1 LTARLCYVRQS
12 DRGARL
18 IAVRVIAE
26 RVGSLADERWSPRA
40 GEPSPL
46 ESAEAAADWLDDRL
60 RTLPGRPG
68 HLDAICIDPDGSLCS
83 WISTPSTEPAV
94 IAAISRQSDAA
105 LDAAS
110 GRSSAQSPLS
120 FFSATP
126 LEASVQALGSP
137 HADPAASN
145 GTAASTAPAG
155 GTRRTAVLAGADAAA
170 RTFVDALDRRRTH
183 VDTVLSLWH
192 AMALAWDPGA
202 PGAAPAKGRDALVST
217 FDQVAAILLITSDSR
232 LLWCWS
238 RQSRVIA
245 GGSIRL
251 PSKFVSSDQPPIVVL
266 GTDQAARLTT
276 EWLAWAAQLGCVPA
290 RIVAVLPDETSA
302 TLADNAPTGPSAFA
316 GALAASWPGAPID
329 AAPHADPL
337 QATLR
342 RAALSLEAGAESRGL
357 AAPASNTPDALGGT
371 QLRGLSS
378 RPGHSHRALYVWSAL
393 AAASA
398 ALAIGLIAWSIR
410 RESQQTRLAADR
422 LFTQA
427 EALVVAR
434 IPDALSRPVAPVELV
449 RDLVTAQEN
458 RLRRPSDLTPAM
470 PVLEE
475 LETLSFVLG
484 SADYEIT
491 EVRMSEIAPLIR
503 LTVPSL
509 RDYEELVDA
518 LPRISGSFCDWRLSQ
533 QSGAGSDRLN
543 VTMTGSWTPEAR
555 TRVSSRPPASPASGS
570 AGGQSP
576 ASASTK

>member
-1 LTARLCYVRQS
+1 MTARLCYVRQS

-18 IAVRVIAE
+18 VAVRVIAE
-26 RVGSLADERWSPRA
+26 RVGSLADERWAPRT
-40 GEPSPL
+40 GDPTPL
-46 ESAEAAADWLDDRL
+46 ETAEAAADWLDDRL

-94 IAAISRQSDAA
+94 IAAISRQSDTASE
-105 LDAAS
+105 AAS
-110 GRSSAQSPLS
+110 GRSAAQSPLS

-137 HADPAASN
+137 HAETDEHPGAAV
-145 GTAASTAPAG
+145 

-170 RTFVDALDRRRTH
+170 RTLVDALDRRRTH

-202 PGAAPAKGRDALVST
+202 PSPAAKARDALVSN
-217 FDQVAAILLITSDSR
+217 FDQVAAILLVTSDSR

-251 PSKFVSSDQPPIVVL
+251 PSKFVSSDQPPLVVL
-266 GTDQAARLTT
+266 GTDHAARLTT
-276 EWLAWAAQLGCVPA
+276 EWLAWAAQLGCAPA
-290 RIVAVLPDETSA
+290 RIVAVLPDDIVAS
-302 TLADNAPTGPSAFA
+302 LADNAPAGPSTFA
-316 GALAASWPGAPID
+316 GALAASWSGAPID

-342 RAALSLEAGAESRGL
+342 RAALSLEAGAESRGS

-378 RPGHSHRALYVWSAL
+378 RPGRSHRALYVWSAL
-393 AAASA
+393 AASAA
-398 ALAIGLIAWSIR
+398 ALAIGLVAWSLR

-434 IPDALSRPVAPVELV
+434 IPDALSRPVAPVDLV

-503 LTVPSL
+503 LTVPTL

-555 TRVSSRPPASPASGS
+555 TRTSSRP
-570 AGGQSP
+570 QSP
-576 ASASTK
+576 ASTNEPTPSPTK